1 MSRPIDIRRTNPT
14 KQLTVGLAYK
24 RMLFSD
30 FSIWKHGESKDNFM
44 EITNKSEVEGVGI
57 HLFSYPQLQ
66 MGKQT
71 SPPRALQI
79 QEIATESFAEEQA
92 GTSKV

>member
-1 MSRPIDIRRTNPT
+1 
-14 KQLTVGLAYK
+14 
-24 RMLFSD
+24 
-30 FSIWKHGESKDNFM
+30 
-44 EITNKSEVEGVGI
+44 
-57 HLFSYPQLQ
+57 

-92 GTSKV
+92 GTSKEETRSIMIQRPHSWAEIPIQVSAGYKECHCIMWTI